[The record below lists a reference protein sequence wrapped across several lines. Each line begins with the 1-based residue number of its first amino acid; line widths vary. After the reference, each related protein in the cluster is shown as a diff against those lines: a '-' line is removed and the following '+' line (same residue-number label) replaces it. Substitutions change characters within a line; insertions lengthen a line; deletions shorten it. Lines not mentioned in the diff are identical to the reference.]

1 MSSRRQ
7 PLIAILGLLLPVFLI
22 LGVWLGGHPEDLP
35 GFARR
40 SGFEQN
46 HQTQVVDEALARISS
61 DYYRPITKS
70 QLANSSI
77 AGAVASL
84 DDRFSHYL
92 TPKEFHEFNSP
103 PSFTGIGVVVSPE
116 HRGLAIAR
124 VFDTSP
130 AQRAGLQ
137 AGEVIVAVNGRKLAG
152 LSADASTSLIKGP
165 PGTEVELGIL
175 RPSSVASSA
184 HSASSSS
191 SSSSSGSHSASPA
204 HATTRTVKITRAVI
218 SEPVVASETRT
229 VHGVKLGVVELASFS
244 PESHGEVATAVEKEL
259 HEGVRGLVFDLRAN
273 GGGLVEE
280 ARLIA
285 SLFIAHG
292 TIVSTRGRTQPSE
305 TIVATGHPLAPTIP
319 MVVLVD
325 HNTAS
330 SSEITTAALQD
341 HRRATVVGTHTFGK
355 GVFQEEE
362 PLSNGGAL
370 DITVGEYFTPDGRNL
385 GGGGVKQGAGITPE
399 VPLANNVVDT
409 PQGLDA
415 ALDVLAAK
423 VK

>member
-7 PLIAILGLLLPVFLI
+7 PLIVVLAVLLPI
-22 LGVWLGGHPEDLP
+22 LLVVGVWLGGHPEDLP
-35 GFARR
+35 AFAR
-40 SGFEQN
+40 SSAFEKN

-61 DYYRPITKS
+61 DYYRPIGKS
-70 QLANSSI
+70 QLANASI
-77 AGAVASL
+77 SGAVASL
-84 DDRFSHYL
+84 NDRFSHYL
-92 TPKEFHEFNSP
+92 TPKEFHEFDSP
-103 PSFTGIGVVVSPE
+103 PSFTGIGVIVAPE
-116 HRGLAIAR
+116 HRGLLIAR
-124 VFDTSP
+124 VFDSSP
-130 AQRAGLQ
+130 AKRAGLQ

-152 LSADASTSLIKGP
+152 LSADAATALIKGP
-165 PGTEVELGIL
+165 PGTEVVLGIQK
-175 RPSSVASSA
+175 PTA
-184 HSASSSS
+184 
-191 SSSSSGSHSASPA
+191 A
-204 HATTRTVKITRAVI
+204 HATHTSGGRVTPSATRTVRVTRATI
-218 SEPVVASETRT
+218 SEPVVASTTRT
-229 VHGVKLGVVELASFS
+229 VHGVKIGVIALATFS
-244 PESHGEVATAVEKEL
+244 PEAHVEVENALKKQL
-259 HEGVRGLVFDLRAN
+259 HEGVRGIVFDLRAN

-305 TIVATGHPLAPTIP
+305 TITATGDPLAPTIP

-341 HRRATVVGTHTFGK
+341 HHRAIVVGTHTFGK

-370 DITVGEYFTPDGRNL
+370 DITVGEYFTPNGRNL

-399 VPLANNVVDT
+399 VALANNVVDT
-409 PQGLDA
+409 PQGLAA
-415 ALDVLAAK
+415 ALNTVAAK